1 MSSYSNY
8 LGSKKC
14 CDTNLA
20 KTVTGPQ
27 GPKGNQG
34 AIGPYGQQG
43 STGSQGLRG
52 ATGPCCRGPQG
63 PQGNDGAAGGAQG
76 DTGTQGATGAQ
87 GSTGTQG
94 NTGAQGLVGATGAQG
109 LVGATGAQGSTGT
122 QGATGAQG
130 STGTQGNTGA
140 QGLVG
145 ATGSQGSTGTQG
157 ATGNSLWI
165 DMNDTGYTGIGVTG
179 IDVLIYGNLLV
190 TGAIDPTSLTLTEI
204 GKPSSTYGLT
214 GTGAYI
220 NTSSGSLLLEP
231 TSKQVIVNDT
241 ILLDDGT
248 TNTNTIDNTST
259 TISALG
265 SFGTMTNATDKIG
278 IEIKEDDGM
287 GKYGKVELQR
297 DNLYFTYTDPTA
309 PSIPN
314 FNIGLFANSGG
325 GLCGIQHQDNSFTD
339 KSNLTL
345 STNENLVFTAD
356 NIDMNATR
364 LAFPSIASQIVASQN
379 YLDYNTSGT
388 NTSGRLFLNQ
398 GTTGGG
404 ANPILFINQNN
415 TNDGAGVI
423 RMFKNRSANGS
434 SIGELSFQAKTAEV
448 GNPTKEYARIGT
460 SIRNNA
466 TGNVDGSINLSARLN
481 DTLTEFLRINGA
493 DGEVDI
499 FRNLDMESNNILTD
513 AKIGTRLAF
522 PTGSYVDFANGT
534 PDDYFRQDVDGIVYQ
549 FNNLTNVGTTT
560 LLNKYATSEQYLK
573 QELITPT
580 NTLTTIIE
588 NDLTHHRIKLEE
600 TLSGSNVEIT
610 KDEIDIDDGTGS
622 VAKLTPTDIQFDIGS
637 GFVSIRPKY
646 FSSSGGSVAVAFS
659 PPVQSIYN
667 LGAITGMATGQK
679 WKIEIGF
686 TSDLYASDG
695 IVSYRVLDAMNND
708 FAVNSACSA
717 SVGGSSTAVYPKPT
731 EVVIPSANTG
741 SFISINDSFLLSG
754 GTPPFTIDFTGGT
767 YSGNTWN
774 IGSWKATITLTYIE
788 G

>member
-8 LGSKKC
+8 LGAKKC
-14 CDTNLA
+14 CNANLA

-27 GPKGNQG
+27 GQKGAQG
-34 AIGPYGQQG
+34 GLGPYGQQG
-43 STGSQGLRG
+43 STGAQGLRG
-52 ATGPCCRGPQG
+52 ATGPCCRGP
-63 PQGNDGAAGGAQG
+63 
-76 DTGTQGATGAQ
+76 TGVPGVTGAQ
-87 GSTGTQG
+87 GT
-94 NTGAQGLVGATGAQG
+94 
-109 LVGATGAQGSTGT
+109 
-122 QGATGAQG
+122 
-130 STGTQGNTGA
+130 
-140 QGLVG
+140 
-145 ATGSQGSTGTQG
+145 TGSQG

-297 DNLYFTYTDPTA
+297 DNLYFTYEDPTA

-314 FNIGLFANSGG
+314 FNIGLYANTGG

-423 RMFKNRSANGS
+423 RMFKNRSMNGS
-434 SIGELSFQAKTAEV
+434 AIGELSFQAKTAEV

-481 DTLTEFLRINGA
+481 DVLTEFLRINGA

-522 PTGSYVDFANGT
+522 PTGSYVDFANGS
-534 PDDYFRQDVDGIVYQ
+534 PDDYFRQDVNGIEYQ
-549 FNNLTNVGTTT
+549 FNDLTNVGTTI
-560 LLNKYATSEQYLK
+560 LFNNYATAEQYFK

-600 TLSGSNVEIT
+600 TLSGANTEIT
-610 KDEIDIDDGTGS
+610 KDEIVIDDGTSASVKLSPSTLEYQTTAGATISNDGDIDITCVNTTGAGAVNINAGGNNDGTNVITLNAPYGNIDITSGIDINLSAPSGNILMSGITLQFNTINILPRRFNQSVSFSVNGS
-622 VAKLTPTDIQFDIGS
+622 PTTTIFAVGAFAEMIAGTTWKVEVSFYTGAINTRNAITYWVLDTTPADVVQNSVFGYANGGIQTAIQFDPAGSPMGTYCSFVDTFDVSPSAVGNCNFILIGGTADGSTWS
-637 GFVSIRPKY
+637 GSANVSI
-646 FSSSGGSVAVAFS
+646 
-659 PPVQSIYN
+659 
-667 LGAITGMATGQK
+667 
-679 WKIEIGF
+679 
-686 TSDLYASDG
+686 
-695 IVSYRVLDAMNND
+695 VL
-708 FAVNSACSA
+708 
-717 SVGGSSTAVYPKPT
+717 TR
-731 EVVIPSANTG
+731 
-741 SFISINDSFLLSG
+741 LL
-754 GTPPFTIDFTGGT
+754 
-767 YSGNTWN
+767 
-774 IGSWKATITLTYIE
+774 
-788 G
+788 